1 MPSCAVTAFAP
12 AAGCVFGFVV
22 RRAVRLHVPLC
33 VNFYSVFS
41 VVPQDGTTVRF
52 EFAFVL
58 FGVAS
63 VGPGAGFGRRVYPKS
78 VEC

>member
-1 MPSCAVTAFAP
+1 MAFAP
-12 AAGCVFGFVV
+12 AVSCVFGFVV
-22 RRAVRLHVPLC
+22 RRAVRLLPLRVYSYQIFTVVPL
-33 VNFYSVFS
+33 
-41 VVPQDGTTVRF
+41 DGATVRF
-52 EFAFVL
+52 EFALVL

>member
-22 RRAVRLHVPLC
+22 RRAVRLLPFRVYFYQVFTVVPL
-33 VNFYSVFS
+33 
-41 VVPQDGTTVRF
+41 DGATGRF
-52 EFAFVL
+52 EFALVL

-63 VGPGAGFGRRVYPKS
+63 VGPGAGFSRRVYPKS